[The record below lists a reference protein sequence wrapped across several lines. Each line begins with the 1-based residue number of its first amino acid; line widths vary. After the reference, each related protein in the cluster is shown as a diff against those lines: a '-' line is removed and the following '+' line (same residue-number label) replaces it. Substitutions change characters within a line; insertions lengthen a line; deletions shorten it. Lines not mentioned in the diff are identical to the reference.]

1 MLAKEILT
9 NICDIAIK
17 DGGASLEY
25 ALQQSFNEYESI
37 KLLKKRA
44 LLSKHCEDVLE
55 DIGYDKDM
63 LNDVLK
69 VIAHKNLNTKMEA
82 FKDVLNTTQ
91 KHLINSIFA
100 HYEMKNKVYSKV
112 DIDSIAHLETELEK
126 EINEATDISSEKRQM
141 LLGFCKIIKEAHEES
156 EVVGA
161 KAALAKLHILF
172 TGRLVIYSEEL
183 RKIKDHR
190 LFERLRWLYAN
201 IEAANKIIKTLK
213 EFGTSLLSIIN

>member
-63 LNDVLK
+63 LNDVL
-69 VIAHKNLNTKMEA
+69 
-82 FKDVLNTTQ
+82 NTTQ

-141 LLGFCKIIKEAHEES
+141 LLGFCKIVKEAHEES